1 MDPTARDEGPSLE
14 RYRDYLHLLARV
26 QLQPRLQSKI
36 APSDI
41 VQQTLLKAHE
51 KRAQFR
57 GKTDAELM
65 GWLRKILANTL
76 AETVRHLGRQQRDV
90 KLEKSLQASLDDS
103 SAKLERWLAAD
114 QSSPSQHLVRQE
126 QFVRLAEALAQVPE
140 EQRTV
145 LELRHLQGQSIGAI
159 SRSLNRSEAA
169 VAGLLRRGLQ
179 KLRELL
185 VEPP

>member
-1 MDPTARDEGPSLE
+1 MDPTARDEASGLE

-57 GKTDAELM
+57 GTTDAELA

-76 AETVRHLGRQQRDV
+76 AETVRNLGRQQRDIA
-90 KLEKSLQASLDDS
+90 LEKSLQASLDDS

-114 QSSPSQHLVRQE
+114 QSSPSQHLIRQE
-126 QFVRLAEALAQVPE
+126 QLVRLASALAQLPE
-140 EQRTV
+140 EQRNV

-159 SRSLNRSEAA
+159 SQQLGRSEAS

-179 KLRELL
+179 RLRELL
-185 VEPP
+185 DESS